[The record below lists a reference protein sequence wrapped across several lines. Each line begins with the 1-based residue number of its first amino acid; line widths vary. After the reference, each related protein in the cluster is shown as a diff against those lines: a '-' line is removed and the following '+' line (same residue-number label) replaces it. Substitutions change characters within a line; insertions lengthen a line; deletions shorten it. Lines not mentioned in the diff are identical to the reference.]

1 MGLSTKLRY
10 FLFVI
15 FSMTVLGQA
24 LDTFYYGSAF
34 GSTLFLNL
42 DFSDTL
48 SVNIEQLLSVISIIL
63 LPTIMLPIFKLT
75 SLFYFFWFFV
85 ASFSIYVQHATFG
98 YSYVLI
104 GHSAR
109 IIFPLALLY
118 LLYTSNNKKGEMLF
132 KLGIALTFLG
142 HGISAVNYHPEFLDY
157 IITFSDEFLDYDIS
171 YKLAK
176 ILLFSIGVL
185 DIILALM
192 VFLKSNK
199 VVWGY
204 MAVWGLVVSYW
215 RVIYFAEGGVYAFLV
230 RAPFWGI
237 PLFFILKDYKFNS
250 NFKLK
255 LATRT

>member
-1 MGLSTKLRY
+1 MSLSTKLTY

-42 DFSDTL
+42 DFSDEFSVKIEQVL
-48 SVNIEQLLSVISIIL
+48 SVLSIIL
-63 LPTIMLPIFKLT
+63 LPTIMFRIFKLT
-75 SLFYFFWFFV
+75 SFFYFTWFFL
-85 ASFSIYVQHATFG
+85 ASFSIYLQHATFG

-109 IIFPLALLY
+109 IIFPLALIY
-118 LLYTSNNKKGEMLF
+118 LLYSSNNKKGEMIL
-132 KLGIALTFLG
+132 KLGIALTFIG
-142 HGISAVNYHPEFLDY
+142 HGISAINYHPEFLDY
-157 IITFSDEFLDYDIS
+157 IITFSDEFLNYDIS
-171 YKLAK
+171 YELSK
-176 ILLFSIGVL
+176 ILLLSIGAI

-192 VFLKSNK
+192 VFFKPNQ

-204 MAVWGLVVSYW
+204 MAIWGLIVSYW
-215 RVIYFAEGGVYAFLV
+215 RVIYFAEGGVFAFLV

-255 LATRT
+255 LAIRT